1 MRHAEHGQRLAAA
14 SHLDARVSSRC
25 WAHLSA
31 LTIVDVAES
40 GLRGSTSM
48 GIVKKVG
55 TSEYTT
61 DGASAATDRALT
73 AAGVP
78 LREGVLAAL
87 AMG

>member
-1 MRHAEHGQRLAAA
+1 
-14 SHLDARVSSRC
+14 
-25 WAHLSA
+25 
-31 LTIVDVAES
+31 
-40 GLRGSTSM
+40 M